1 MQRKD
6 AEAKAAR
13 MQALHDQSAAKMKKL
28 DDDHRVRMKEFD
40 DEAKRFD
47 RVMKWVVA
55 TIIVIGVVG
64 LSVVTYLEAGRDST
78 RDRWAHR
85 FCRQTCRAL
94 DYRPLMFY
102 RLPRLDAEKEAVAR
116 HTTGSNKDGLI
127 CRCAG
132 PNDTIHLFDEDGDGH
147 VMSGRD
153 YPRFLN
159 DEGRRRARELRE
171 EMRALARARRETT
184 LGEAAELMDEL
195 AAVESEASRGK
206 NQ

>member
-1 MQRKD
+1 MSTIEETMRDMQRKD
-6 AEAKAAR
+6 AEAQAAHEER

-28 DDDHRVRMKEFD
+28 DDDHRAQMKEID
-40 DEAKRFD
+40 DEGKRFD
-47 RVMKWVVA
+47 RVMKWVAA

-153 YPRFLN
+153 YP
-159 DEGRRRARELRE
+159 
-171 EMRALARARRETT
+171 